1 MKIVELCMIN
11 YVEKEYK
18 VYYYKKSFDNFLY
31 KGVQKMKVQ
40 KDFLKFDL
48 IKKNVN
54 VKDVIN
60 FIISI
65 IVIIFSNIQT
75 SEIIQTSKMAELK
88 SILGNIIICG
98 GVIYINIYG
107 ILNKIETN
115 KREKIVEQLTEENK
129 NLQDVSDTVRC
140 FKHDFNN
147 IIQAIDGYIYLGDM
161 KSLRIYFKSLLKEC
175 NHVKVVDFLNCQG
188 LDNPAIYGI
197 LQNKFKIAE
206 ENGIKMNIDI
216 MVSLK
221 DLNEKAYVLSR
232 MLGILVDNAIEATN
246 ECNEKVVNI
255 QFLKDRN
262 RDKIDIVVENTYANK
277 DVDTCRIFEKNYT
290 TKKQMGN
297 SGLGLWKIQDILSKD
312 HNLELFTTKDETMFK
327 QRIEVY
333 N

>member
-1 MKIVELCMIN
+1 
-11 YVEKEYK
+11 
-18 VYYYKKSFDNFLY
+18 
-31 KGVQKMKVQ
+31 MKVQ
-40 KDFLKFDL
+40 NNFFKFNSMKEKFNRRD
-48 IKKNVN
+48 I
-54 VKDVIN
+54 IN

-65 IVIIFSNIQT
+65 IAIIISNIQT
-75 SEIIQTSKMAELK
+75 ITTIQAAKVIDWK
-88 SILGNIIICG
+88 IILGNIIICG
-98 GVIYINIYG
+98 GIISINIYG
-107 ILNKIETN
+107 FLNKKEAE
-115 KREKIVEQLTEENK
+115 EKDNNVKQLVEENK
-129 NLQDVSDTVRC
+129 NLLDVSDTIRC

-147 IIQAIDGYIYLGDM
+147 IIQAIDGYIYLEDM
-161 KSLRIYFKSLLKEC
+161 KSLRTYFKSLLKEC

-197 LQNKFKIAE
+197 LQNKFHIAE

-246 ECNEKVVNI
+246 ECNDKIVNI
-255 QFLKDRN
+255 QFLKDRKRN
-262 RDKIDIVVENTYANK
+262 KIDIIIENTYANK

-290 TKKQMGN
+290 TKKEKGN
-297 SGLGLWKIQDILSKD
+297 SGLGLWKIQDILKKD
-312 HNLELFTTKDETMFK
+312 NSLELFTTKDGTMFK